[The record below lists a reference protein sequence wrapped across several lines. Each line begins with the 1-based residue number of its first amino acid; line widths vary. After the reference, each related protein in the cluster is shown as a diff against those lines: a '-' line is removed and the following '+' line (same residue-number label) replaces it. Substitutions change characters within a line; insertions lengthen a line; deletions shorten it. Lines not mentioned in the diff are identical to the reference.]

1 VQERLNWLVSKTSE
15 PQGSEG
21 SNPSLSAT
29 IVLSLTGLFL
39 VGYNNGM
46 QDSIFTKI
54 IKGEIPSHK
63 IYEDDDV
70 IAFLDIHPVMPGHTL
85 VVPKKQVEF
94 VWDLDDELY
103 AKLTLVAKNIAL
115 HIRGILETTYVGEQ
129 IIGVDVPHAHIQL
142 IPFTNAVDFHQHID
156 QSLEPD
162 HAALGQMAS
171 LLSL

>member
-1 VQERLNWLVSKTSE
+1 
-15 PQGSEG
+15 
-21 SNPSLSAT
+21 
-29 IVLSLTGLFL
+29 
-39 VGYNNGM
+39 M

-70 IAFLDIHPVMPGHTL
+70 FAFLDIRPVMPGHTL

-94 VWDLDDELY
+94 VWDLDDETY
-103 AKLTLVAKNIAL
+103 AKLTSVVKKIAL
-115 HIRGILETTYVGEQ
+115 HLREKLATEYVGSQ

-142 IPFTNAVDFHQHID
+142 IPFTNAVDFHQEAD

-162 HAALGQMAS
+162 HAALAKMAKS
-171 LLSL
+171 LSF